1 MPFPEG
7 RPSIDAP
14 SSKSLIKETAQPLGE
29 YPDSSHSNRRPPYIK
44 QGAQDI
50 STKYDTRI
58 LDVCGEFVCTSGHLT
73 RVWNLLD
80 GEIVCSFAH
89 TEGIKIVSIA
99 FKPAS
104 DINDEGARLWLG
116 NNIGELTEIDV
127 ATQSIVASKSNAHTR
142 REVIKMYR
150 HLTEMWTLDDGG
162 TLHLWAPD
170 STGSPSLTNPYQS
183 FRMPKG
189 HTFSMVVGD
198 ELWHATGKE
207 IRVFVPTMDGSI
219 QFQVL
224 QRPLSQPN
232 AGEVTSG
239 TTISSQ
245 PDRVYF
251 GHTDGKV
258 SIYSRRDYTCL
269 GLVNISVYKIT
280 TLAGVGGNLWA
291 GFSTGMVYV
300 YDTTATPWVVK
311 KDWHAHQDPVIK
323 LFADRS
329 SCWSLDRS
337 QVISLGQDSMIR
349 VWDGLLQ
356 DDWIGRPILI
366 PHDFIY

>member
-1 MPFPEG
+1 
-7 RPSIDAP
+7 
-14 SSKSLIKETAQPLGE
+14 
-29 YPDSSHSNRRPPYIK
+29 
-44 QGAQDI
+44 
-50 STKYDTRI
+50 
-58 LDVCGEFVCTSGHLT
+58 
-73 RVWNLLD
+73 LLD
-80 GEIVCSFAH
+80 GEIVCSLAH

-142 REVIKMYR
+142 REIIKMYR

-183 FRMPKG
+183 FRVPKG

-239 TTISSQ
+239 TTIASQ
-245 PDRVYF
+245 PDKVYF

-269 GLVNISVYKIT
+269 GVVNISVYKIT

-366 PHDFIY
+366 SHDFIY

>member
-1 MPFPEG
+1 
-7 RPSIDAP
+7 
-14 SSKSLIKETAQPLGE
+14 
-29 YPDSSHSNRRPPYIK
+29 
-44 QGAQDI
+44 
-50 STKYDTRI
+50 
-58 LDVCGEFVCTSGHLT
+58 
-73 RVWNLLD
+73 LLD
-80 GEIVCSFAH
+80 GEIVCSLAH

-99 FKPAS
+99 FKAAS
-104 DINDEGARLWLG
+104 NINEEGARLWLG

-142 REVIKMYR
+142 REIIKMYR
-150 HLTEMWTLDDGG
+150 HLAEMWTLDDGG

-183 FRMPKG
+183 FRVPKG

-245 PDRVYF
+245 PDKVYF

-258 SIYSRRDYTCL
+258 SIYSRRDYSCL
-269 GLVNISVYKIT
+269 GVVNISVYKIT
-280 TLAGVGGNLWA
+280 TLAGVGGNLWQA
-291 GFSTGMVYV
+291 L
-300 YDTTATPWVVK
+300 A
-311 KDWHAHQDPVIK
+311 
-323 LFADRS
+323 
-329 SCWSLDRS
+329 
-337 QVISLGQDSMIR
+337 LGWCTSMIQPQPP
-349 VWDGLLQ
+349 G
-356 DDWIGRPILI
+356 
-366 PHDFIY
+366 